1 MDTYWRHGRNVYAYQ
16 AIVRVRTKFFGEQME
31 QALVHSWLLSH
42 VSAIESKTHGNVLWA
57 PLDHGATRIGY
68 AFTPQIADK
77 YHGQVTEEIAVQE
90 AIAAVSPFDL
100 KFTQVHWWTLYV
112 FQVPNQTLLTG
123 GLTLG

>member
-1 MDTYWRHGRNVYAYQ
+1 M
-16 AIVRVRTKFFGEQME
+16 
-31 QALVHSWLLSH
+31 
-42 VSAIESKTHGNVLWA
+42 LWA